1 MIDWLVGSINIFI
14 TLMASS
20 VKLATALKQR
30 AILTKELSELDDKI
44 QSSLIL
50 QVGMKKINDP
60 DKLYLDYVA
69 KSQELAKLVSSIN
82 YTNNITPIELDLTM
96 GKYDNT
102 IKTIND
108 ALICRDRIFKKLQ
121 FVKKISTAGKEQP
134 LDSKDEIKF
143 VSFIDVDKYDTL
155 AQELNTQFEN
165 LNLKLQEINWQV
177 DLVEI

>member
-1 MIDWLVGSINIFI
+1 
-14 TLMASS
+14 MASS

-102 IKTIND
+102 IKN
-108 ALICRDRIFKKLQ
+108 
-121 FVKKISTAGKEQP
+121 
-134 LDSKDEIKF
+134 
-143 VSFIDVDKYDTL
+143 
-155 AQELNTQFEN
+155 N
-165 LNLKLQEINWQV
+165 
-177 DLVEI
+177 